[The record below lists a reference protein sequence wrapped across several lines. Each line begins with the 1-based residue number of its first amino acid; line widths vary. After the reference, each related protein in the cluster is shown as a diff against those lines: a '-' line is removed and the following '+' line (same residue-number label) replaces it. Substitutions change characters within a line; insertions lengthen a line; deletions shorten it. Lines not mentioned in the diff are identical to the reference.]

1 MCGRKVKTLI
11 IPPPLFTYNYY
22 VSEGDGSPPL
32 QSENQQKLKIMSYNR
47 GKNWK
52 KKQSKKSSSSL
63 MEGFGMFYKDNEE
76 SGFSID
82 VNKFQSSEIVDG
94 LIFLYQKLERLYELD
109 SDWIKKG
116 KVSKEELIN
125 GRTNELKQSIK
136 DWNSYQNINKVEKFK
151 TIRNGGTYFYNLS
164 WDGGDRNFIEMVS
177 NIMYGILFLIN
188 MGEIKNDNYNGFK
201 FTHKLV

>member
-1 MCGRKVKTLI
+1 MGLLEKNMMKPTLPRI
-11 IPPPLFTYNYY
+11 
-22 VSEGDGSPPL
+22 
-32 QSENQQKLKIMSYNR
+32 
-47 GKNWK
+47 
-52 KKQSKKSSSSL
+52 
-63 MEGFGMFYKDNEE
+63 
-76 SGFSID
+76 
-82 VNKFQSSEIVDG
+82 
-94 LIFLYQKLERLYELD
+94 ERLYELD

-201 FTHKLV
+201 FTHRLV

>member
-63 MEGFGMFYKDNEE
+63 MEGFEGFGMFYKDNEE
-76 SGFSID
+76 SGFCFD
-82 VNKFQSSEIVDG
+82 VNKFQSSEIVDD
-94 LIFLYQKLERLYELD
+94 LIFMYQRLEKLYELD

-116 KVSKEELIN
+116 KVSKEELID
-125 GRTNELKQSIK
+125 GRTNELKQSIN
-136 DWNSYQNINKVEKFK
+136 DWNSYQNITK
-151 TIRNGGTYFYNLS
+151 RNGTFYDLV
-164 WDGGDRNFIEMVS
+164 WDYGDRNFLDMVS
-177 NIMYGILFLIN
+177 IIMYGILFLMK

-201 FTHKLV
+201 FTNKYQMVS

>member
-1 MCGRKVKTLI
+1 
-11 IPPPLFTYNYY
+11 
-22 VSEGDGSPPL
+22 
-32 QSENQQKLKIMSYNR
+32 MSYNR

-52 KKQSKKSSSSL
+52 KKQSKKSLSSSI
-63 MEGFGMFYKDNEE
+63 EGFGMFYKDNEE
-76 SGFSID
+76 SGFSLE
-82 VNKFQSSEIVDG
+82 VNRFQSSEIVDG

-136 DWNSYQNINKVEKFK
+136 DWNSYQNINKVEKLK
-151 TIRNGGTYFYNLS
+151 TLRNGGTYFYNLS

-201 FTHKLV
+201 FTNQYLMVS